1 MNIIF
6 GIVATIIVCWAV
18 PTAFDPKYRYNE
30 HQKYQPGIF
39 EIAFQWILSMLV
51 IWRIWLWNY
60 NIQGS
65 YIQYRILTE
74 KCYEESLY

>member
-1 MNIIF
+1 MAINYKYSLGDSISGERII
-6 GIVATIIVCWAV
+6 GWAV

-51 IWRIWLWNY
+51 IWRIWL
-60 NIQGS
+60 
-65 YIQYRILTE
+65 
-74 KCYEESLY
+74 

>member
-39 EIAFQWILSMLV
+39 EMIYQMVLALLV
-51 IWRIWLWNY
+51 IWRIWL
-60 NIQGS
+60 
-65 YIQYRILTE
+65 
-74 KCYEESLY
+74 